1 MRQHVRLGSEIH
13 GYEVL
18 GFSGSRDS
26 WDSAFRVEGSRDSWD
41 SAFRVEGSR
50 VKVLRLEGKNEEDL
64 ASGGQFR
71 I

>member
-18 GFSGSRDS
+18 GFS
-26 WDSAFRVEGSRDSWD
+26 GSRDSWD